1 MTSVA
6 HIVETALLILAAYL
20 AGCVLGYAARHILHA
35 ARGTRQVVRAI
46 ASVPIPVATV
56 QPKRVRS
63 PAARLA
69 ATSPEPAQSLPTQ
82 AVVSAATPP
91 VTRRPAVEARP
102 ATLDA
107 PRSGRADNLKQIKG
121 IGPKIEAL
129 LNGMGIYHLDQIAGW
144 TKANVDWVDSRLAFK
159 GRIRREQ
166 WVEQATALAKAQAA

>member
-1 MTSVA
+1 MTSAV

-35 ARGTRQVVRAI
+35 ARGTRQVVQAI
-46 ASVPIPVATV
+46 AQAPAPVAAT
-56 QPKRVRS
+56 QLKRVRT

-69 ATSPEPAQSLPTQ
+69 ATSPEPARPLPTQ
-82 AVVSAATPP
+82 AVVSATAPP
-91 VTRRPAVEARP
+91 STRRPAVDPKP

-107 PRSGRADNLKQIKG
+107 PCSGRPDNLKQIKG
-121 IGPKIEAL
+121 IGPKIEAS